1 MTKAFVAILLTLT
14 AAPAWAQPYEV
25 LGTRAAGMGGAFVAV
40 ADDAS
45 AIYWN
50 PAALATGSYFS
61 LVMDYGLAE
70 ATPGNRLRAGSQ
82 SGSFLGLGVPA
93 LGIGYYR
100 LRATTVAPS
109 PVPADRLDAPRD
121 LEGQG
126 VRVASLVTHHVG
138 VTLVQS
144 LTDHIVVGTT
154 LKYVHGNA
162 ASGFAALRPA
172 DELLEAAE
180 ELEGA
185 DGDQFDADI
194 GAIATYGTLRVG
206 FTVRN
211 VAEAEFDTPG
221 KLDTLRLDRQYRA
234 GMALTLA
241 TGFIVSADMD
251 LSETPG
257 LTGDVRNFAFGGEA
271 RLARRVVV
279 RGGFRFNTLDDQPDG
294 RTPVGTAGGSFL
306 VLSSLF
312 VDGQATF
319 GSDDAARGWGIAG
332 RFVF

>member
-25 LGTRAAGMGGAFVAV
+25 IGTRAAGMGGAFVAV

-70 ATPGNRLRAGSQ
+70 ATPGNPLRAGSQ

-93 LGIGYYR
+93 LGVGYYR

-109 PVPADRLDAPRD
+109 AVPADRLDAPRD

-172 DELLEAAE
+172 DELLEQAE

-211 VAEAEFDTPG
+211 VAEASFDTPG

-241 TGFIVSADMD
+241 TGFIV
-251 LSETPG
+251 
-257 LTGDVRNFAFGGEA
+257 
-271 RLARRVVV
+271 
-279 RGGFRFNTLDDQPDG
+279 
-294 RTPVGTAGGSFL
+294 
-306 VLSSLF
+306 
-312 VDGQATF
+312 
-319 GSDDAARGWGIAG
+319 
-332 RFVF
+332 